1 MKWFA
6 LIGETLTCIALLFG
20 FVVFFITKDTHN
32 MCFFGIL
39 SIITVDNYK
48 EFVKEFIP

>member
-6 LIGETLTCIALLFG
+6 LIGEALACITLLSG
-20 FVVFFITKDTHN
+20 FIVFFIAKNTHN

-39 SIITVDNYK
+39 SIIAVANYK
-48 EFVKEFIP
+48 DHIKEFIP